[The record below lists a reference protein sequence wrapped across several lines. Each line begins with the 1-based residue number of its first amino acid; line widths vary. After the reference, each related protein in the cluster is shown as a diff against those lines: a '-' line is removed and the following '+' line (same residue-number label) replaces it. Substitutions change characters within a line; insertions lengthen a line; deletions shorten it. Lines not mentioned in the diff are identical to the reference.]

1 MKVEGQKRYALRG
14 RKMEKGGVL
23 GTVEEMS
30 IDLEEKM
37 EMI

>member
-14 RKMEKGGVL
+14 RKTEKDGVL
-23 GTVEEMS
+23 GTVEEMP
-30 IDLEEKM
+30 IDLEEKT